1 MNRLFLALLALACLA
16 VAATPLPAQTLGA
29 PFAVQRR

>member
-16 VAATPLPAQTLGA
+16 VAAAPLPAQTAGG
-29 PFAVQRR
+29 PSIIQQH